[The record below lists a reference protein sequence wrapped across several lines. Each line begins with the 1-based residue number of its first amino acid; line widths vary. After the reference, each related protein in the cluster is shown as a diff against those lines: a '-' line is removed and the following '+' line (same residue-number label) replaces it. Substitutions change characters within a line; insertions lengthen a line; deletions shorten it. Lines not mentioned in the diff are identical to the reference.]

1 MDTPI
6 QLLDHTDP
14 ATKQM
19 LENLRKRK
27 AKFDIAEKR
36 HFYSIYGT
44 LGFAFLFCCY
54 FYFNIAEHNSYSFFA
69 MFSAAL
75 KDGLNLIL
83 FSITL
88 ISYGAMNVFRKQ
100 KDKKEKEYQELR
112 CEIVDRSK
120 DLWKKEE
127 EWKNRHLIFEV
138 MKKHYD
144 INLYHEKK

>member
-1 MDTPI
+1 MDAPI
-6 QLLDHTDP
+6 QLLENTDP

-27 AKFDIAEKR
+27 EKFDIAEKR
-36 HFYSIYGT
+36 HFFAIYGT
-44 LGFAFLFCCY
+44 LGMAFLFFCY
-54 FYFNIAEHNSYSFFA
+54 FYFNIAQHYSYSFFA
-69 MFSAAL
+69 MFSAS
-75 KDGLNLIL
+75 LNNTVNMFLL
-83 FSITL
+83 AMTL
-88 ISYGAMNVFRKQ
+88 ISYGAMNVLRQQ

-120 DLWKKEE
+120 DLWKREE

>member
-6 QLLDHTDP
+6 LLLEHTDE

-27 AKFDIAEKR
+27 QKFDIAEKR
-36 HFYSIYGT
+36 HFLSIYIT
-44 LGFAFLFCCY
+44 LVLAFVFFGY
-54 FYFNIAEHNSYSFFA
+54 FYFTIARDYSYSFFA
-69 MFSAAL
+69 MFTASL
-75 KDGLNLIL
+75 NDQKTVLLFGLTI
-83 FSITL
+83 
-88 ISYGAMNVFRKQ
+88 ISYGAMNLLRQQ

-127 EWKNRHLIFEV
+127 AWRNRHIVFEI
-138 MKKHYD
+138 MKKTYD

>member
-6 QLLDHTDP
+6 QLLDNTDP

-27 AKFDIAEKR
+27 EKFDTAEKR
-36 HFYSIYGT
+36 HYLSIYGT
-44 LGFAFLFCCY
+44 LMLAFLFFGY
-54 FYFNIAEHNSYSFFA
+54 FYFAIASHHSYSFFA
-69 MFSAAL
+69 MFSAS
-75 KDGLNLIL
+75 LNDSLNIFL
-83 FSITL
+83 LAMTI
-88 ISYGAMNVFRKQ
+88 ISYGAMNVFRQQ
-100 KDKKEKEYQELR
+100 KEKKEKEYQELR